1 MDTSR
6 LDKLIAAVE
15 KQLENELEN
24 GLRISREI
32 QEELERDPLD
42 NISFLFF
49 SLKLSVIYEVIVCSM
64 VERT

>member
-6 LDKLIAAVE
+6 LDKLIAAAE

-42 NISFLFF
+42 NISFSFF
-49 SLKLSVIYEVIVCSM
+49 L
-64 VERT
+64 